1 MMRKEQSTN
10 NLSSS
15 SSSSSS
21 AVAVVD
27 AQEDRKLSTSHSHF
41 PYEGVT
47 EKTIGENEKR

>member
-15 SSSSSS
+15 SSSSSV
-21 AVAVVD
+21 VAVVD